1 MGSFVLKSSG
11 SRRRENCGDEQR
23 LHIGR
28 IPPEISNTLTD
39 RPPARNM
46 DTVCADTSLNMN
58 EQPSDL
64 AAEPVVAME
73 ASASASAPPSETP
86 VAVMESNAN
95 APEAVV
101 AVEEKPQTYDVLF
114 PALAA
119 PAAPTSGNGPSS
131 TGSAWTKKP

>member
-73 ASASASAPPSETP
+73 ASSAPPSETP
-86 VAVMESNAN
+86 
-95 APEAVV
+95 V

-131 TGSAWTKKP
+131 TGSAWTKKPMLMSSTVTQVCIFLI

>member
-73 ASASASAPPSETP
+73 ASSAPPSETP

-95 APEAVV
+95 APEAI

-119 PAAPTSGNGPSS
+119 P
-131 TGSAWTKKP
+131 